1 LHPKPDDEAQRTP
14 TRVPVDMLNG
24 AAFPSRDALTIGFAH
39 VAYRGAE
46 ELAVRRTGVAHF
58 EVRTLEELERRAH
71 EADVL
76 VVSGLWRNRLLA
88 RAPKLRFAQSFSAGT
103 DQFDKAAFVKR
114 GVRLASAQGAN
125 ERAVA
130 EHAIALMLALT
141 RQLHL
146 ARDNQRARSWR
157 GMIGDRALREQEL
170 GGKTLA
176 IVGLGRIGTRLAA
189 LARVFDMR
197 IIGVRRI
204 ARPEPEVADQVV
216 GQADLL
222 QALAQADVVALT
234 CPLTRETEGL
244 ISAPA
249 LTALKPGA
257 LLINVARG
265 RVIDEAELLA
275 ALVDGRVR
283 AAALDCFPGEPLP
296 AESPFWTL
304 PNVLITPHTAGETE
318 RYEKNIVD
326 ILVDNIER
334 LLRGETAL
342 QNQAV

>member
-1 LHPKPDDEAQRTP
+1 
-14 TRVPVDMLNG
+14 
-24 AAFPSRDALTIGFAH
+24 
-39 VAYRGAE
+39 
-46 ELAVRRTGVAHF
+46 
-58 EVRTLEELERRAH
+58 
-71 EADVL
+71 VL
-76 VVSGLWRNRLLA
+76 VISGLWRNTLLA
-88 RAPKLRFAQSFSAGT
+88 SAPKLRFVQSFSAGT
-103 DQFDKAAFVKR
+103 DQFDKAAFAKR

-157 GMIGDRALREQEL
+157 GMIGDRALREREL
-170 GGKTLA
+170 GGKTLV

-197 IIGVRRI
+197 MIGVRRI
-204 ARPEPEVADQVV
+204 PRLEPEVADQVV
-216 GQADLL
+216 GQADLA
-222 QALAQADVVALT
+222 QALARADVVALT

-275 ALVDGRVR
+275 ALADGRVR
-283 AAALDCFPGEPLP
+283 AAALDCFPEEPLP

-318 RYEKNIVD
+318 RYEKNVVD
-326 ILVDNIER
+326 TLVDNIER

-342 QNQAV
+342 RNQVM

>member
-1 LHPKPDDEAQRTP
+1 MT
-14 TRVPVDMLNG
+14 NG

-46 ELAVRRTGVAHF
+46 EFATRRTGVAHF

-76 VVSGLWRNRLLA
+76 VISGLWRNTLMA
-88 RAPKLRFAQSFSAGT
+88 SAPKLRFVQSFSAGT
-103 DQFDKAAFVKR
+103 DQYDQALFMKR

-130 EHAIALMLALT
+130 EHAIALILALT

-146 ARDNQRARSWR
+146 ARDNQRARRWR
-157 GMIGDRALREQEL
+157 GMIGDRTLREQEL

-176 IVGLGRIGTRLAA
+176 IVGLGRIGVRLAA

-197 IIGVRRI
+197 VIGVRRV

-216 GQADLL
+216 AQADLA

-234 CPLTRETEGL
+234 CPLTAETEGL
-244 ISAPA
+244 IGAAA

-265 RVIDEAELLA
+265 KVVDEAALLA
-275 ALVDGRVR
+275 ALADGRVR
-283 AAALDCFPGEPLP
+283 AAALDCLPEEPLP
-296 AESPFWTL
+296 PESALWTL

-318 RYEKNIVD
+318 RYEQNVVD
-326 ILVDNIER
+326 ILLDNIER

-342 QNQAV
+342 RNQVV